1 MNIKRRILELLIYCF
16 SQNEIA
22 DILKAE
28 GFHPYSLSS
37 VEKKLRQIKEEYE
50 AKTLFHLA
58 VLLIKDEY
66 FTL

>member
-1 MNIKRRILELLIYCF
+1 MNIKRRILELLKEGF
-16 SQNEIA
+16 SQHEIA

-28 GFHPYSLSS
+28 GFHPNSLSS

>member
-1 MNIKRRILELLIYCF
+1 MDIKRRILELLKEGF

-28 GFHPYSLSS
+28 GFQPNSLSS
-37 VEKKLRQIKEEYE
+37 VEKKLKQIKDEYE

-58 VLLIKDEY
+58 ILLIKDEY
-66 FTL
+66 FT